1 MKSKPV
7 QFLVI
12 GVFALALTSRAQDYV
27 KSKEEAQKLVQGLKY
42 QQGEIILKDGLA
54 RLDVPTNFN
63 YLDHAGAEAV
73 LVKLW
78 RNPPSDDTL
87 GMLIPADKT
96 PLDPDCWAVT
106 VEYSSDGYVKDDD
119 ANKINYD
126 KLLKQMQSGVVEAN
140 KERAKQGYPTVD
152 LIGWAAPPHYD
163 AATHKLYWAKQLRF
177 QGETGDTLN
186 YSIRILGRHGVLV
199 LNAIAGMDQLPDIE
213 KETPQI
219 LGMVDFKEGN
229 RYADFDPKADKV
241 AAYGFAALVVGGLG
255 VAAKLGF
262 FKVIWVA
269 ILALK
274 KFIII
279 GFAAAAAGLKKMF
292 AKRKG
297 TGTPV

>member
-1 MKSKPV
+1 
-7 QFLVI
+7 LVI
-12 GVFALALTSRAQDYV
+12 GLFAFTLTSRAQDYV
-27 KSKEEAQKLVQGLKY
+27 KSKAEAQKLIQGLKY
-42 QQGEIILKDGLA
+42 QQGEITLKDGLA

-63 YLDHAGAEAV
+63 YLDPADAEAV

-78 RNPPSDDTL
+78 RNPPSADTL

-96 PLDPDCWAVT
+96 PIDPDCWAVT
-106 VEYSSDGYVKDDD
+106 VEYSDDGYVKDAD
-119 ANKINYD
+119 ADKINYD
-126 KLLKQMQSGVVEAN
+126 KLLKQMQGDVVEAN
-140 KERAKQGYPTVD
+140 KERTKQGYPTVD
-152 LIGWAAPPHYD
+152 LIGWAAPPRYD

-229 RYADFDPKADKV
+229 RYADFDPKTDKL
-241 AAYGFAALVVGGLG
+241 AAYGIAALVAGG
-255 VAAKLGF
+255 VAAKLGL
-262 FKVIWVA
+262 FKMLWVFM
-269 ILALK
+269 LAAK

-279 GFAAAAAGLKKMF
+279 ALVAAAAGLKKLF
-292 AKRKG
+292 GKRNNPD
-297 TGTPV
+297 TTA